1 MASWEVSDPNL
12 ELEGSSL
19 GRGSGFY
26 DAQERRRYEV
36 ETVELGCWHVEDS
49 GPRELPKGW
58 SGQVTKT
65 NYGGFFDKFVFIFLG
80 EMIDFEKGGVL
91 SSFSIV
97 HFFSGQIFCRYK
109 DTFFSKRRYEKTF
122 LTNKS
127 NGSKLFRF

>member
-26 DAQERRRYEV
+26 DAKERRRYEV

-58 SGQVTKT
+58 SGQVSER
-65 NYGGFFDKFVFIFLG
+65 DKKKFSSSRVLG
-80 EMIDFEKGGVL
+80 ILPGPYPHGPFRG
-91 SSFSIV
+91 
-97 HFFSGQIFCRYK
+97 
-109 DTFFSKRRYEKTF
+109 RRDP
-122 LTNKS
+122 
-127 NGSKLFRF
+127 